1 MASKTSR
8 LVALSVM
15 LGALN
20 ALSAPNEPQPV
31 HVDDPGRLATVDTA
45 WASGMEHRLE
55 AVEAA
60 SGIRIMLQFHL
71 KSPSAQEDSRP
82 GVYMNGIATRLGIA
96 QTGVL
101 IVYFADD
108 PDWRVWVGDDLTS
121 RFAGK
126 PGTAKEL
133 TASGAMHEAKEA
145 FLAASLGKADAQFKA
160 SQPQDPSRHLDLQAT
175 ALVEG
180 LCAKLGAR

>member
-1 MASKTSR
+1 
-8 LVALSVM
+8 
-15 LGALN
+15 
-20 ALSAPNEPQPV
+20 
-31 HVDDPGRLATVDTA
+31 
-45 WASGMEHRLE
+45 
-55 AVEAA
+55 
-60 SGIRIMLQFHL
+60 
-71 KSPSAQEDSRP
+71 
-82 GVYMNGIATRLGIA
+82 MNGIATRLGIA